1 MPSSSATL
9 RTAGTRATA
18 SHATSRA
25 EPRNSPRQV
34 AIASLVGTAIEFY
47 DYYIYAAAAVL
58 VFNQQ
63 FFPTGDA
70 SAAMLLSLSTLA
82 LAFLARPI
90 GSALFGHFGDK
101 IGRKRTLVASLL
113 TMGISTVAIGLLPNY
128 GTIGL
133 GAPLLL
139 CICRIGQGIGLGGE
153 WGGAA
158 LVATEN
164 APAGKRGWW
173 GAFPQLGAPIG
184 LFAANGVVFVV
195 SDLLGADALVEWAWR
210 IPFVL
215 SVVLVAVGLYVRL
228 TLHESEVFRKIEQQG
243 KTQHA
248 PVSAVLRRHGGSVLL
263 GTLIMTTTYV
273 LFYLMTAFVQVY
285 SKSPAARSSAGH
297 ALGLGIP
304 ANTFTGILL
313 IGAVAFGICTLI
325 GGACADRIGRRNWLM
340 AVTAAIMLFGISMP
354 AFLGGAGPWTVLA
367 FVVVGLALM
376 GFTFGPMAALL
387 PELFPTE
394 VRYSGASLAYNFGA
408 IVGASVPTLVAL
420 ELNKSYGL
428 WGVGLYLAA
437 NGVLTLGALFVS
449 RETRDLDLAAM
460 ST

>member
-1 MPSSSATL
+1 MSSASTL
-9 RTAGTRATA
+9 PATP
-18 SHATSRA
+18 
-25 EPRNSPRQV
+25 PRNSPRQV

-58 VFNQQ
+58 VFNTQ
-63 FFPTGDA
+63 FFPKADA
-70 SAAMLLSLSTLA
+70 SAAVLLSLSTLA

-90 GSALFGHFGDK
+90 GSALFGHFGDR
-101 IGRKRTLVASLL
+101 IGRKATLVASLL
-113 TMGISTVAIGLLPNY
+113 TMGISTVAIGLLPSY
-128 GTIGL
+128 DTIGL
-133 GAPLLL
+133 WAPILL
-139 CICRIGQGIGLGGE
+139 CVFRIGQGIGLGGE

-164 APAGKRGWW
+164 APEGKRGWF
-173 GAFPQLGAPIG
+173 GSFPQLGAPIG
-184 LFAANGVVFVV
+184 LFAANAAFFLV
-195 SDLLGADALVEWAWR
+195 SYFLGHEAMVAWGWR
-210 IPFVL
+210 IPFLL
-215 SVVLVAVGLYVRL
+215 SFVLVAVGLYVRL
-228 TLHESEVFRKIEQQG
+228 NLHESQVFKDVEKAG
-243 KTQHA
+243 KKLHA
-248 PVSAVLRRHGGSVLL
+248 PVSSVLRQYGAQVLQ

-285 SKSPAARSSAGH
+285 SKSPVASSPAGH

-313 IGAVAFGICTLI
+313 IGAIVFGICTSL
-325 GGACADRIGRRNWLM
+325 GGVLADRYGRRNWLIG
-340 AVTAAIMLFGISMP
+340 VTLAIMVFGLSMP
-354 AFLGGAGPWTVLA
+354 SFLGGAGAWTVLL
-367 FVVVGLALM
+367 FVIVGLGLM

-428 WGVGLYLAA
+428 WGVGLYMAV
-437 NGVLTLGALFVS
+437 NGVLTLGALLAL
-449 RETRDLDLAAM
+449 RETRDIDLARVGSAA
-460 ST
+460 

>member
-1 MPSSSATL
+1 MSSLASTLAASSA
-9 RTAGTRATA
+9 AA
-18 SHATSRA
+18 
-25 EPRNSPRQV
+25 PRNSPRQV
-34 AIASLVGTAIEFY
+34 AVASLIGTAIEFY

-58 VFNQQ
+58 VFNTQ
-63 FFPTGDA
+63 FFPKGDA
-70 SAAMLLSLSTLA
+70 SAATLLSLSTLA

-113 TMGISTVAIGLLPNY
+113 TMGVSTVAIGLLPNY
-128 GTIGL
+128 EHIGIW
-133 GAPLLL
+133 APILL
-139 CICRIGQGIGLGGE
+139 CLFRIGQGIGLGGE

-164 APAGKRGWW
+164 APEGKRGWY

-184 LFAANGVVFVV
+184 LFAANGVFFLV
-195 SDLLGADALVEWAWR
+195 SYFLGADALVEWGWR
-210 IPFVL
+210 IPFL
-215 SVVLVAVGLYVRL
+215 MSVALVGVGLYVRL
-228 TLHESEVFRKIEQQG
+228 NLHESEVFRKVERQG
-243 KTQHA
+243 KKQHA
-248 PVSAVLRRHGGSVLL
+248 PVLVVLRRHGGQVLR

-285 SKSPAARSSAGH
+285 SKSAVAQSAAGH

-313 IGAVAFGICTLI
+313 IGAVVFGICTLV
-325 GGACADRIGRRNWLM
+325 GGLYADRLGRRNWLM
-340 AVTAAIMLFGISMP
+340 GVTLAIMAFGLSMP
-354 AFLGGAGPWTVLA
+354 AFLSGAGPWTVLL
-367 FVVVGLALM
+367 FVIVGLGLM

-420 ELNKSYGL
+420 ELNKNYGL
-428 WGVGLYLAA
+428 WGVGLYLAL
-437 NGVLTLGALFVS
+437 NGVLTLVALFFS
-449 RETRDLDLAAM
+449 RETRDIDLAQVRG
-460 ST
+460 

>member
-1 MPSSSATL
+1 MPPSSATL
-9 RTAGTRATA
+9 SVADTHATA
-18 SHATSRA
+18 SRA
-25 EPRNSPRQV
+25 ASPAERRNSPRQV

-58 VFNQQ
+58 VFNKQ
-63 FFPTGDA
+63 FFPSGDP

-90 GSALFGHFGDK
+90 GSALFGHFGDR

-128 GTIGL
+128 EAIGL
-133 GAPLLL
+133 WAPLLL
-139 CICRIGQGIGLGGE
+139 CVCRIGQGIGLGGE

-164 APAGKRGWW
+164 APEGRRGWY

-184 LFAANGVVFVV
+184 LFAANGVVFVL
-195 SDLLGADALVEWAWR
+195 SFLLGADALVDWAWR

-243 KTQHA
+243 RTQHA
-248 PVSAVLRRHGGSVLL
+248 PVSTVLRRHGRGVLL

-285 SKSPAARSSAGH
+285 SKSPAAQSPAGH

-313 IGAVAFGICTLI
+313 IGAVAFGICTMI
-325 GGACADRIGRRNWLM
+325 GGLGADRIGRRNWLI
-340 AVTAAIMLFGISMP
+340 AVTIAIMLFGLAMP

-367 FVVVGLALM
+367 FVVAGLALM

-408 IVGASVPTLVAL
+408 IVGASIPTLVAL
-420 ELNKSYGL
+420 ELNRNYGL

-437 NGVLTLGALFVS
+437 NGVLTLGALFAS
-449 RETRDLDLAAM
+449 RETRHVDLAAVA
-460 ST
+460 

>member
-9 RTAGTRATA
+9 PVAAARVATA
-18 SHATSRA
+18 APA
-25 EPRNSPRQV
+25 EGRNSPRQV

-58 VFNQQ
+58 VFNRQ

-90 GSALFGHFGDK
+90 GSALFGHFGDR

-113 TMGISTVAIGLLPNY
+113 TMGISTIAIGLLPNY
-128 GTIGL
+128 QTIGL
-133 GAPLLL
+133 WAPLLL

-164 APAGKRGWW
+164 APEGRRGWY

-184 LFAANGVVFVV
+184 LFAANGVVFVL
-195 SDLLGADALVEWAWR
+195 SSLLGADALVEWAWR

-228 TLHESEVFRKIEQQG
+228 TLHESEVFRKIERQG
-243 KTQHA
+243 RKQHA
-248 PVSAVLRRHGGSVLL
+248 PVSTVLRRHGRGVLL

-285 SKSPAARSSAGH
+285 SKSPAAQSPAGH

-313 IGAVAFGICTLI
+313 IGAVAFGVCTLI
-325 GGACADRIGRRNWLM
+325 GGLWADRIGRRNWLM
-340 AVTAAIMLFGISMP
+340 GVTVAIMLFGLSMP
-354 AFLGGAGPWTVLA
+354 SFLGGAGPWTVLA

-408 IVGASVPTLVAL
+408 IVGASIPTLVAL

-437 NGVLTLGALFVS
+437 NGALTLGALFAS
-449 RETRDLDLAAM
+449 RETRDVDLAAV
-460 ST
+460 S